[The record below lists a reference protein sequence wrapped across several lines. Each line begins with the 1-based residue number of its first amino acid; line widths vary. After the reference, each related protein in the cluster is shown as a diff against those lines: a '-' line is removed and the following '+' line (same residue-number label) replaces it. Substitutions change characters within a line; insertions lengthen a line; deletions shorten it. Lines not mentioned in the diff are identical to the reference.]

1 MISGLEHAPCGQF
14 QCTLQNGVLQIY
26 NGPLL
31 VEMVMCYTTYRWKR
45 RPHGGRQFARENDPG
60 IAARLSPRTEK
71 KLFKKAK
78 EEIDTARSSIKSA
91 LLLSAIA
98 IVISYAALMIA
109 LSGKN
114 G

>member
-1 MISGLEHAPCGQF
+1 MERGLTANSSVLHKMAFCKYIM
-14 QCTLQNGVLQIY
+14 TLYWYKWLCAILRTG
-26 NGPLL
+26 G
-31 VEMVMCYTTYRWKR
+31 RGA
-45 RPHGGRQFARENDPG
+45 PHGGRQFARENDPG
-60 IAARLSPRTEK
+60 IAARLSLRTEK

-91 LLLSAIA
+91 LVLSAIA
-98 IVISYAALMIA
+98 LVISYAALMIA